1 MTDLKQVAGGG
12 LLDRRAFLRSGIG
25 LSLAGFADTS
35 AAQALPVVAPAYD
48 IPAWMRMPGGADLA
62 YGLPAAQ
69 EQALQRQQH
78 AGPPED
84 SGFAV
89 WRTPLA
95 SQPGVIT
102 PSGLHFAVHHNGI
115 PDIDPQQHRLMI
127 HGLVERPLSFDLEQ
141 LARYPLVSQIRFIEC
156 SGNTAANAASPWARD
171 ESCQQLF
178 GEISGSEW
186 AGVPLKLLLREAG
199 IKPAAKWVIAEG
211 ADGGSHSRSVPL
223 EKLLDDA
230 IVALYQNGERL
241 RPSQGYPMRLLLPGW
256 EGNVNVKWLHRL
268 EVCDAPAYTKDE
280 SGLYSE
286 VLANGEIERFSF
298 FMDVKSVITHPS
310 GQQILPEALGYYEI
324 AGLAWSGLGRIT
336 RVAVSAD
343 GGLSWA
349 DAHLH
354 GPVLDK
360 ALTRFSIPWQ
370 WDGRSS
376 VLLSRATDEFG
387 RVQPTRAHWKRRY
400 ADHSFNHYHAQQA
413 WRVVR
418 NGRVEN
424 VYV

>member
-141 LARYPLVSQIRFIEC
+141 LADTTLCQP
-156 SGNTAANAASPWARD
+156 AR
-171 ESCQQLF
+171 
-178 GEISGSEW
+178 
-186 AGVPLKLLLREAG
+186 
-199 IKPAAKWVIAEG
+199 
-211 ADGGSHSRSVPL
+211 
-223 EKLLDDA
+223 
-230 IVALYQNGERL
+230 
-241 RPSQGYPMRLLLPGW
+241 
-256 EGNVNVKWLHRL
+256 
-268 EVCDAPAYTKDE
+268 
-280 SGLYSE
+280 
-286 VLANGEIERFSF
+286 
-298 FMDVKSVITHPS
+298 
-310 GQQILPEALGYYEI
+310 
-324 AGLAWSGLGRIT
+324 
-336 RVAVSAD
+336 
-343 GGLSWA
+343 
-349 DAHLH
+349 
-354 GPVLDK
+354 
-360 ALTRFSIPWQ
+360 
-370 WDGRSS
+370 
-376 VLLSRATDEFG
+376 
-387 RVQPTRAHWKRRY
+387 
-400 ADHSFNHYHAQQA
+400 
-413 WRVVR
+413 
-418 NGRVEN
+418 
-424 VYV
+424 